1 MEYNCWFSKDKEG
14 PQIGEYSTV
23 HAESPEEAAEKF
35 VSANE
40 ESYQY
45 VNLTWKGRLS
55 TKQTTIETVSWI
67 KRREE
72 EERKEFQQWLLDC
85 SQRAELLKKTSF
97 LKLHPVEKIKLYN
110 IVTLI
115 SSQLEERSLENE
127 EIEFLNAWHELKDR
141 ELGESLLS
149 KHEMSKP
156 KKKQGRSELAAAFAM
171 QGMLAQN
178 TLNDIADDVGDISDG
193 GGGFD

>member
-1 MEYNCWFSKDKEG
+1 MEYTCWFSKDKEG
-14 PQIGEYSTV
+14 PQIGAYSTV

-45 VNLTWKGRLS
+45 VNLTWKGRFS
-55 TKQTTIETVSWI
+55 TKQTIIETVSWI

-72 EERKEFQQWLLDC
+72 EERKAFQQWLLDC
-85 SQRAELLKKTSF
+85 SQSTELLKKTSF
-97 LKLHPVEKIKLYN
+97 LKLTPDEKIKFYN

-115 SSQLEERSLENE
+115 SSQIEERSLKNE

-156 KKKQGRSELAAAFAM
+156 KSEQGKSAFGNWGKVLAM
-171 QGMLAQN
+171 QGMVSQN
-178 TLNDIADDVGDISDG
+178 TLSEIADDMGDISD
-193 GGGFD
+193 